1 LKANPVKA
9 TSMKQEPIRITYL
22 VDFLRTV
29 QAGTEKQ
36 LAFLLT
42 ALPQSGFKVD
52 LISLQT
58 SPFLSQ
64 EAFRAFPQIRIASLG
79 ANSDIA
85 RSIPAMFKLFCM
97 LRKSQSDI
105 LHCFFPTSNSIGAVI
120 GRWAGIRHIITSR
133 RDMAF
138 NLTRT
143 DVLKLKAANPLVEAV
158 IANSSAVKKKAMAL
172 EGIDNDRIHVI
183 PNGIDYAAYE
193 NAADK
198 PPSCV
203 PVVGI
208 VANLNRDVKRVDVFI
223 RAAALVCKRHPETV
237 FKVVG
242 DGHLRPHLEGLAHSL
257 GLNSQIR
264 FEGRRSDVAR
274 LLREM
279 DIGVICSDSEGLSNA
294 IMEYMAAGL
303 PVVATDCG
311 GNAELVT
318 AWENGLLVP
327 TGNADA
333 LSRALSYLLENP
345 ERARNMGQMGRHFIE
360 SRFSIPRMLQET
372 ISLYQGIVAAT

>member
-1 LKANPVKA
+1 
-9 TSMKQEPIRITYL
+9 MKQEPIRITYL

-36 LAFLLT
+36 LAHLLT

-58 SPFLSQ
+58 SPFLIQ
-64 EAFRAFPQIRIASLG
+64 EAIRAFPQIRIASLG
-79 ANSDIA
+79 ANSDIS
-85 RSIPAMFKLFCM
+85 RSIPAMFKLFFM

-105 LHCFFPTSNSIGAVI
+105 LHCFFPTSNSIGALI

-143 DVLKLKAANPLVEAV
+143 DVLKLKAANPFVEAV

-172 EGIDNDRIHVI
+172 ERIDKDRIHVI

-198 PPSCV
+198 PPSRV
-203 PVVGI
+203 PVIGI

-223 RAAALVCKRHPETV
+223 RAAALVCKLHPETE

-242 DGHLRPHLEGLAHSL
+242 DGHLRPYLEGLALSL
-257 GLNSQIR
+257 GLSSQIR
-264 FEGRRSDVAR
+264 FEGRRSDVSR

-311 GNAELVT
+311 GNSELV
-318 AWENGLLVP
+318 ANGENGLLVTP
-327 TGNADA
+327 GDHEALAGA
-333 LSRALSYLLENP
+333 LSSLIENP
-345 ERARNMGQMGRHFIE
+345 ERVKKMGQAGRGHIQA
-360 SRFSIPRMLQET
+360 RFTISKMLQDT
-372 ISLYQGIVAAT
+372 ISLYKELVTAT